1 MKKIFLLTAAMVMSV
16 LCATAQTPD
25 EKDIVTDDN
34 IKLEVITPAEPV
46 TETKEQIKEREKL
59 LRAHEDQMAYAKAA
73 NSMRRGYFVLLADNI
88 QVGFSGYRRYD
99 INSNSNFI
107 LVQKN
112 DGIIQVAFNTSASG
126 PNGLGGWTGKGT
138 VRNSTIKIKDDGEV
152 FMQYELVGKSVNA
165 DVSITLFGNSNRA
178 VAQIN
183 GGTPITIY
191 GRILPYRDNEHR

>member
-1 MKKIFLLTAAMVMSV
+1 MKKIFLLTAAMVTSV

-25 EKDIVTDDN
+25 EIDIVTDDN

-59 LRAHEDQMAYAKAA
+59 LRAHEDKMAYAKAA

-112 DGIIQVAFNTSASG
+112 DGIIQIAFNTASPG
-126 PNGLGGWTGKGT
+126 ANGLGGWTGKGN
-138 VRNSTIKIKDDGEV
+138 VKNSTILLASQL
-152 FMQYELVGKSVNA
+152 M
-165 DVSITLFGNSNRA
+165 
-178 VAQIN
+178 
-183 GGTPITIY
+183 PM
-191 GRILPYRDNEHR
+191 